1 MPAPNGD
8 TNPETARVGVH
19 RAGRI
24 VRMSRV
30 LLLGC
35 AMVACGTGASSA
47 SAVTPGPPTID
58 GEWSADVTATSAMLQ
73 AQVNPSG
80 SDTHY
85 YFQYGT
91 SDCTSSPAS
100 CVDVPAAPGIDIG
113 SAESDQNADVYLQGL
128 TPGSTYHFRVIAA
141 NELGIAEGADGTLIT
156 YPLNGQPTLPDDRA
170 YELVSPTETN
180 GGDVGG
186 GALGGQLASG
196 LGQSAANGDAVAY
209 VSSASFGEAFGEAK
223 SKEKSA
229 ELVSEYLALR
239 TAEGWKTQAISPPA
253 TTPGELTLSP
263 SAPYDFFTADLSAGL
278 LDWGYATLDGAPRGF
293 DSLYVYGASS
303 GEYQLVTDVTL
314 PTGVTPESYD
324 VKFAGASPDL
334 GRVLFEAHAAL
345 IAGAPAEAQSLYA
358 WSGGA
363 LRLVS
368 VLPGPGGAAAASA
381 GAGDGQD
388 DIFANDVSSDGSRI
402 FWTDNNSQLY
412 VREDEAATIQLNS
425 SQREPSLGDGS
436 ATFRAA
442 TPDGSKVFFTDTVA
456 LTNNPDDGGGG
467 LYEYDFNGDRL
478 TDLTPDGGGA
488 PGIEGVVGV
497 GDEGF
502 SVYFVA
508 TAALAAAAPGGA
520 DNLYVA
526 HNGKITLIATLGGED
541 ANDWTQ
547 SFANRTAR
555 VTPNGE
561 YVVFMSNESL
571 TGYDNVDAITGNR
584 DTEVFVYDDKDGQLS
599 CASCNPS
606 NERPIGPSSIPG
618 GLNPS
623 YAPRVISSDGSKVF
637 FDSSDVLLPGD
648 TSGQQNVYEYENG
661 KVHLISSGS
670 SDDISAFTDAG
681 ENGENVFFT
690 TRAQLVPQDL
700 GENAA
705 LYDARV
711 DGGFPGAV
719 PVVAPCSGEGCRG
732 PLSAPPAPAA
742 IATAVAAVEPEEAV
756 SSGKPSAKQKQS
768 KRRKPRR
775 PKRKKHRAKGREPAA
790 AKRKADTGRR
800 PVTNVRKGR
809 R

>member
-1 MPAPNGD
+1 M
-8 TNPETARVGVH
+8 
-19 RAGRI
+19 
-24 VRMSRV
+24 
-30 LLLGC
+30 
-35 AMVACGTGASSA
+35 
-47 SAVTPGPPTID
+47 PGPPTIA

-73 AQVNPSG
+73 AQVNPSS

-91 SDCTSSPAS
+91 SDCAISPAS
-100 CVDVPAAPGIDIG
+100 CVEVPVAPGIDIG
-113 SAESDQNADVYLQGL
+113 SAESDQKAGVYLQGL
-128 TPGSTYHFRVIAA
+128 TPGSAYHFRVMAT
-141 NELGIAEGADGTLIT
+141 NELGVAEGADLTLIT
-156 YPLNGQPTLPDDRA
+156 FPLNGQPTLPDDRA
-170 YELVSPTETN
+170 YELVSPAETN

-186 GALGGQLASG
+186 GALGGGLASG

-209 VSSASFGEAFGEAK
+209 VSSASFGGAK
-223 SKEKSA
+223 SAK
-229 ELVSEYLALR
+229 LVTQYLSSR
-239 TAEGWKTQAISPPA
+239 TAAGWTTQAISPPA
-253 TTPGELTLSP
+253 TTSGGLTLSL
-263 SAPYDFFTADLSAGL
+263 SSPYDFFTADLSAGL
-278 LDWGYATLDGAPRGF
+278 LEWGDATLVSGAPQGF
-293 DSLYVYGASS
+293 NNLYVYGTSS
-303 GEYQLVTDVTL
+303 GEYQLVTDVT
-314 PTGVTPESYD
+314 PTGVTPENYS

-334 GRVLFEAHAAL
+334 SRVLFEANAAL
-345 IAGAPAEAQSLYA
+345 IAGAPTEAQSLYA

-368 VLPGPGGAAAASA
+368 VLPGPGGEAAASA
-381 GAGDGQD
+381 GAGDGHD

-412 VREDEAATIQLNS
+412 VREDEAATIKLNS

-456 LTNNPDDGGGG
+456 LTNNPDDSGGG

-497 GDEGF
+497 GDEGS

-508 TAALAAAAPGGA
+508 TAALAADATGGA

-526 HNGKITLIATLGGED
+526 HNGTITFIAMLSGED

-547 SFANRTAR
+547 SFASRTAR

-561 YVVFMSNESL
+561 DVVFMSNESL
-571 TGYDNVDAITGNR
+571 TGYDNVDAITGKR
-584 DTEVFVYDDKDGQLS
+584 DTEVFVYDDEDGQLS

-606 NERPIGPSSIPG
+606 NERPTGPSSMPA

-623 YAPRVISSDGSKVF
+623 YAPRVISDNGSQVF
-637 FDSSDVLLPGD
+637 FDSSDTLLPGD

-661 KVHLISSGS
+661 KVSLISSGS
-670 SDDISAFTDAG
+670 SDDISAFTDTS
-681 ENGENVFFT
+681 ENGEDAFFT
-690 TRAQLVPQDL
+690 TRAQLVPQDRS
-700 GENAA
+700 ENAA

-711 DGGFPGAV
+711 DGGFPSAIPSV
-719 PVVAPCSGEGCRG
+719 PCSGEACRG
-732 PLSAPPAPAA
+732 PLSAPAAPAA
-742 IATAVAAVEPEEAV
+742 ITTAVAAVEPEDAV
-756 SSGKPSAKQKQS
+756 SSGQPSGKQKES
-768 KRRKPRR
+768 KRRKPKR
-775 PKRKKHRAKGREPAA
+775 PKRKKHRAKGREPAG
-790 AKRKADTGRR
+790 AKGKAGTGRR

-809 R
+809 G

>member
-1 MPAPNGD
+1 MPASNGD
-8 TNPETARVGVH
+8 TNPETARVGVR

-24 VRMSRV
+24 VRISRV
-30 LLLGC
+30 LLLWC
-35 AMVACGTGASSA
+35 AVVAGGAGASSA
-47 SAVTPGPPTID
+47 SALTSAPTID

-73 AQVNPSG
+73 AQVDPSG

-91 SDCTSSPAS
+91 SDCTISPAS

-113 SAESDQNADVYLQGL
+113 SAESDQKAGVYLQGL
-128 TPGSTYHFRVIAA
+128 SPGSAYHFRVIAS
-141 NELGIAEGADGTLIT
+141 NELGVAEGADRTLIT

-186 GALGGQLASG
+186 GALGGKLASG
-196 LGQSAANGDAVAY
+196 LGQSSANGDAVTY
-209 VSSASFGEAFGEAK
+209 VSSASFDEAK
-223 SKEKSA
+223 SAK
-229 ELVSEYLALR
+229 LVTEYLSSR
-239 TAEGWKTQAISPPA
+239 TAAGWTTQAISPPA
-253 TTPGELTLSP
+253 TMPGGLSLSLSP
-263 SAPYDFFTADLSAGL
+263 PYDFFSADLSAGL
-278 LDWGYATLDGAPRGF
+278 LDWGDATLVSGAPQGF
-293 DSLYVYGASS
+293 DNLYVYGTSS
-303 GEYQLVTDVTL
+303 GGYQLVTDVT
-314 PTGVTPESYD
+314 PTDVTPENYS

-334 GRVLFEAHAAL
+334 GRVLFEANAPL
-345 IAGAPAEAQSLYA
+345 TAGAPAEAQSLYA

-363 LRLVS
+363 LRLMS

-412 VREDEAATIQLNS
+412 VREDEATTIQLDS
-425 SQREPSLGDGS
+425 SQREPSLGNGS

-442 TPDGSKVFFTDTVA
+442 TPDGSTVFFTDTVA
-456 LTNNPDDGGGG
+456 LTNDPGDHGGG

-497 GDEGF
+497 GDAGS

-508 TAALAAAAPGGA
+508 TAALAADALEGA
-520 DNLYVA
+520 DNLYVV
-526 HNGKITLIATLGGED
+526 HSGRMTFIATLSGED

-555 VTPNGE
+555 VTSNGE
-561 YVVFMSNESL
+561 HVVFMSNEGL
-571 TGYDNVDAITGNR
+571 TGYDNVDANTGKR
-584 DTEVFVYDDKDGQLS
+584 DTEVFVYDDENGQLS

-623 YAPRVISSDGSKVF
+623 YAPRAISSDGSEVF
-637 FDSSDVLLPGD
+637 FDSWDILLPGD

-661 KVHLISSGS
+661 KVSLISSGA
-670 SDDISAFTDAG
+670 SDDISAFTDAS

-690 TRAQLVPQDL
+690 TRAQLVGQDR

-711 DGGFPGAV
+711 GGGFPSAIPSV
-719 PVVAPCSGEGCRG
+719 PCSGEACRG

-742 IATAVAAVEPEEAV
+742 IATAVAAIEPEDPV
-756 SSGKPSAKQKQS
+756 SSSKPSGKQKKS
-768 KRRKPRR
+768 KLRKPRR
-775 PKRKKHRAKGREPAA
+775 PKPKKHRATGREPAGV
-790 AKRKADTGRR
+790 KRKADTGRR